1 MACDSRYH
9 QYAGVFVGH
18 ADYLCTRSP
27 AGIPHIGVSEVAT
40 VPTSPATGSPE
51 SVEVVSVA
59 MGQWAVAAA
68 PARIRTLLGSCVGV
82 VLYDRVSKLGGLA
95 HVVLPAARGPV
106 DHPGKYADTAIPAV
120 IAELERR
127 LGSRIRVRLTA
138 KLVGGASMFQ
148 VDTPADSTLNIGRRN
163 QEAIEAILDELK
175 IPILAR
181 DLGGTTGRRLTLD
194 TVSGI
199 VAIKVPG
206 GRDYEI

>member
-1 MACDSRYH
+1 
-9 QYAGVFVGH
+9 
-18 ADYLCTRSP
+18 
-27 AGIPHIGVSEVAT
+27 

-68 PARIRTLLGSCVGV
+68 PTRIRTLLGSCVGV

-95 HVVLPAARGPV
+95 HIVLPAARGPV

-127 LGSRIRVRLTA
+127 LGLRTRVRLIA

-163 QEAIEAILDELK
+163 QEAIEAILDGLK
-175 IPILAR
+175 IPVLAR